1 MSIKRAVLA
10 MGLAV
15 GMSGA
20 AWAGAP
26 ATTGL
31 GQAWPNA
38 TDVSV
43 NPNFHAYVF
52 VIGGIQY
59 IQINDAAGHVLGAV
73 GNAAG
78 QYIVLPVGKFAQ
90 QVSTPQQAAP
100 ATSATPTAAPTAVYN
115 DGTTAVTA
123 TPMSDGTMTLSTNV
137 ACDPIECNNKGA

>member
-20 AWAGAP
+20 AWAGTP
-26 ATTGL
+26 ATGL

-43 NPNFHAYVF
+43 SPNFHAYVF
-52 VIGGIQY
+52 VIRGIQY

-73 GNAAG
+73 GNAGG
-78 QYIVLPVGKFAQ
+78 QYIVLPVGKYAQ
-90 QVSTPQQAAP
+90 QVSTPQQTATTAAQP
-100 ATSATPTAAPTAVYN
+100 VALPTTVYSDGTTQVTATPLS
-115 DGTTAVTA
+115 DGTTA
-123 TPMSDGTMTLSTNV
+123 LSTAA
-137 ACDPIECNNKGA
+137 ACDPVDCASRGP

>member
-10 MGLAV
+10 MGFAV

-38 TDVSV
+38 TDTSV
-43 NPNFHAYVF
+43 NPHFHAYVF

-59 IQINDAAGHVLGAV
+59 IQINDSAGHVLGAV
-73 GNAAG
+73 GSAGG
-78 QYIVLPVGKFAQ
+78 QYIVLPVGKFARL
-90 QVSTPQQAAP
+90 VSTPQQSAKTA
-100 ATSATPTAAPTAVYN
+100 ATPMASPTSVYN
-115 DGTTAVTA
+115 DGVTSITA
-123 TPMSDGTMTLSTNV
+123 TPMSDGTTALVTSAM
-137 ACDPIECNNKGA
+137 CDPVDCNSRGQ